1 MNNIIVSDRYWKG
14 KHWRRLTETDMDT
27 ETKGNGF
34 LMKGIVANFIVGKEK
49 EAGTKPSSKME
60 TAHEMLE

>member
-1 MNNIIVSDRYWKG
+1 
-14 KHWRRLTETDMDT
+14 MDT

-49 EAGTKPSSKME
+49 
-60 TAHEMLE
+60 

>member
-1 MNNIIVSDRYWKG
+1 MAYRNRYDG
-14 KHWRRLTETDMDT
+14 KTVEYPNLAI
-27 ETKGNGF
+27 
-34 LMKGIVANFIVGKEK
+34 LNFYN